1 MQGRGMTVK
10 KVLMAIAAMQI
21 ALSSVAAPAQA
32 GVVGEDS
39 AACASGRGPAIQASI
54 VGLKDRAGEVKLE
67 IYPANEQDFLRDDYL
82 LVQEH
87 KVFRRVT
94 ARTPQSGPVEMC
106 IKVPAPGR
114 YALLFTHNRD
124 GKSKFDFWTDG
135 AGFPSNLRMGRS
147 KPKLAQAIIDVG
159 PGITTT
165 SIRAQYLR
173 GFSGFGP
180 MKE

>member
-1 MQGRGMTVK
+1 MTVK
-10 KVLMAIAAMQI
+10 KIIVTIAALPI
-21 ALSSVAAPAQA
+21 ALLPLAAPAQA
-32 GVVGEDS
+32 GIVGEDS
-39 AACASGRGPAIQASI
+39 ALCANGKGPAIQANI
-54 VGLKDRAGEVKLE
+54 VGLKDRVGEVKLE
-67 IYPANEQDFLRDDYL
+67 IYPANENDFLRDDYL

-87 KVFRRVT
+87 KIFRRVT

-124 GKSKFDFWTDG
+124 GKSKFDFWSDG

-147 KPKLAQAIIDVG
+147 KPKLNQAIIDVG

-165 SIRAQYLR
+165 NIRAQYLR